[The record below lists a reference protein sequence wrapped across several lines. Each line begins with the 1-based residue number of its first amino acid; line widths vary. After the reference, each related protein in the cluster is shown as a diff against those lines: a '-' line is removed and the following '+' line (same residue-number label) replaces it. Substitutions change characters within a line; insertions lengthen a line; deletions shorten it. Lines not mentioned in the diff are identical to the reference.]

1 MTGELTR
8 SRALSNAMNDADLKY
23 FVTFLAD
30 FAESDNSW
38 TLNAH
43 AIDRDVGP
51 VG

>member
-1 MTGELTR
+1 
-8 SRALSNAMNDADLKY
+8 MNDADLKY

-38 TLNAH
+38 TMNAH
-43 AIDRDVGP
+43 AIDRDLGP